1 MFFTN
6 AKPIWMNNQE
16 KELNSN
22 CCFKASFKKAFN
34 MSLHITGSSSY
45 KVYLNGKL
53 LCVGPAR
60 AAHGFFRVDEI
71 PLNDLN
77 DINYLYIIA
86 AGYNTFS
93 YWLVNQPAFLQAEI
107 FSENTSV
114 IYTGRDFLVRNYNE
128 RIRKVSRFSYQR
140 TFSEIYNFLNND
152 NADFIEPSIVN
163 GGKLLNR
170 NVSYPTYELINSL
183 LIEAGSFIIEN
194 KTPIENTWLNIKALK
209 VFPLEE
215 IKDVPA
221 NDVQLFTY
229 YKGEIKNNLKEKEYA
244 VFDLKHAETG
254 FIKITCEVKEKAT
267 LYVIFDEMNINY
279 NNPALP
285 IDVKF
290 DRNGCVNIIK
300 YYANKGSFTHSSYEP
315 YTARFVKVVVESGEI
330 LSLNI
335 QLIKYENPDT
345 NRYLACNGGNVIA
358 MQIEN
363 EYGSYSNDKSYMN
376 YLKKALIKRHMDVIL
391 FTSDGTLPSM
401 IAAGSIKN
409 TLAAMNFGSN
419 AKNSFDLIKK
429 INPNYPLFCGELW
442 IGWFDQYYKEKKR
455 RDVDSVITEI
465 NDLLKMNASFNVYM
479 FIGGTNFN
487 FTAGANYFDKYYAT
501 TTSYDYNALL
511 NEHGGYTPLYFAIR
525 ELLLKKQNLKSL
537 PLPMD
542 VKLQKIN
549 DLKPSFYASLFDNY
563 KKIAKKHYSKLPH
576 NIEYYN
582 QDYGYIIYEVKINDD
597 YQATRLLIE
606 DVNDIAYVYI
616 NNEFIVKFDSLNSKT
631 NTHSFELGPLKKNS
645 VIKIFVDC
653 MGRINYGHKL
663 KNTKGIKSVI
673 LGSQILTNFKVYS
686 LDMRDLTNLEYKELK
701 NKSKLSYPCFFKYNF
716 KATSTLDTY
725 ISILNL
731 KKGFIKVNDFNIGRY
746 YNVIPQEKI
755 YLPGALLKNEN
766 EIIVFEEEKIKDLVL
781 KFIDE

>member
-6 AKPIWMNNQE
+6 AKPIWMNNKE

-22 CCFKASFKKAFN
+22 CFFKASFKKAFN

-107 FSENTSV
+107 FSENTSI

-152 NADFIEPSIVN
+152 NEDFIEPSIVN

-170 NVSYPTYELINSL
+170 NVSYPTYELINSS

-229 YKGEIKNNLKEKEYA
+229 YKGEIKNSLKEKEYA

-254 FIKITCEVKEKAT
+254 FIKITCKVKEKAT

-279 NNPALP
+279 ANPSLP

-290 DRNGCVNIIK
+290 DRNGCVNIVK
-300 YYANKGSFTHSSYEP
+300 YYVNKGNFTHSSYEP

-330 LSLNI
+330 SALNI

-345 NRYLACNGGNVIA
+345 DRFVFKCSDNRLEKIVEAAKRTFKQNAVDILTDCPSRERAGWLCDSYFSSKAEKLFTGYNKVEYNFLENYVEANSLKIPSKMVPMCYPADFENERYIPNWAMFYMIELYDEFLRSNDMLLANESKDKVINL
-358 MQIEN
+358 ISFFSKYEN
-363 EYGSYSNDKSYMN
+363 EYGLLENLESWVFIEWSKSNDDDFICGVNYPSNMLYSLALECAGKLYNNDNWLNKANKMKESIRKLSFNGDFFVDNSIRENGKLIQTKNISETCQYYAFFAKVATAKDYSSLFNTLVNCFGATRDETKIYPNVYKSNAFIGN
-376 YLKKALIKRHMDVIL
+376 YLRLIMLIENQRKDLISKECINYFYKMANL
-391 FTSDGTLPSM
+391 TGTLWEMDDTHASLDHCFASY
-401 IAAGSIKN
+401 AANIIVDYLIGYKGCINKEIIFSKPAIDIDCEIIIPINEDILSYKRIN
-409 TLAAMNFGSN
+409 KEEIITLPKGYV
-419 AKNSFDLIKK
+419 IKK
-429 INPNYPLFCGELW
+429 I
-442 IGWFDQYYKEKKR
+442 
-455 RDVDSVITEI
+455 
-465 NDLLKMNASFNVYM
+465 
-479 FIGGTNFN
+479 
-487 FTAGANYFDKYYAT
+487 
-501 TTSYDYNALL
+501 
-511 NEHGGYTPLYFAIR
+511 
-525 ELLLKKQNLKSL
+525 
-537 PLPMD
+537 
-542 VKLQKIN
+542 
-549 DLKPSFYASLFDNY
+549 
-563 KKIAKKHYSKLPH
+563 
-576 NIEYYN
+576 
-582 QDYGYIIYEVKINDD
+582 
-597 YQATRLLIE
+597 
-606 DVNDIAYVYI
+606 
-616 NNEFIVKFDSLNSKT
+616 
-631 NTHSFELGPLKKNS
+631 
-645 VIKIFVDC
+645 
-653 MGRINYGHKL
+653 
-663 KNTKGIKSVI
+663 
-673 LGSQILTNFKVYS
+673 
-686 LDMRDLTNLEYKELK
+686 
-701 NKSKLSYPCFFKYNF
+701 
-716 KATSTLDTY
+716 
-725 ISILNL
+725 
-731 KKGFIKVNDFNIGRY
+731 
-746 YNVIPQEKI
+746 
-755 YLPGALLKNEN
+755 
-766 EIIVFEEEKIKDLVL
+766 
-781 KFIDE
+781 